1 MKINDRFFL
10 LFKGNIPYLID
21 SRGRG
26 KEYQITELT
35 YLQLV
40 LAVLEGRD
48 WQELTREYP
57 KEAQI
62 LENFGVIVPDDYE
75 DECYLDTLSQLYF
88 AASRESIQLEGK
100 TREEIFKYGIEGTI
114 RNKKGRP
121 FPFRSTEHIRSVV
134 GLPSPRKKQLDM
146 SLFEAFCQRKTFR
159 VFEEGYTVSLQS
171 LANLLF
177 VCFGP
182 FHGYETDLPKSMFR
196 RACPMNGGL
205 RSTNAYVL
213 AYRVEN
219 LEPGIYFY
227 DCEKHEL
234 GLIGDNIPYDELQA
248 IMHGQEFGENCAFGI
263 VLATDFRVQTWKYP
277 TSRNVKVVL
286 IDIGCLVQTIQ
297 LVATSDNLQTWISGA
312 MNGDAIEDLLKIES
326 NGEAALFFVGVGK
339 SSQTYDMNFINKCYK
354 DMNVAPKYNEHYI
367 PPIII

>member
-1 MKINDRFFL
+1 MKINDRFCL
-10 LFKGNIPYLID
+10 LFKENIPYL

-26 KEYQITELT
+26 KEYQITELP

-40 LAVLEGRD
+40 LAVLEGRN
-48 WQELTREYP
+48 WQELTREYS
-57 KEAQI
+57 KEAQV
-62 LENFGVIVPDDYE
+62 LENFGVVVPDDYE
-75 DECYLDTLSQLYF
+75 DDCCLDTLSQLYF

-100 TREEIFKYGIEGTI
+100 TREEIFKSGIEATI

-121 FPFRSTEHIRSVV
+121 FPFRSTEHIRSVI
-134 GLPSPRKKQLDM
+134 GLPTPRKTQLDM
-146 SLFEAFCQRKTFR
+146 SLFEAFCRRKTFR
-159 VFEEGYTVSLQS
+159 VFEEGCTVSLQS

-182 FHGYETDLPKSMFR
+182 FHGYETDLPKNIFR
-196 RACPMNGGL
+196 RTCPMNGGL

-213 AYRVEN
+213 AYHVKD

-227 DCEKHEL
+227 EKHEL
-234 GLIGDNIPYDELQA
+234 GLIGDNIPYSELQT

-312 MNGDAIEDLLKIES
+312 MSSDAMEDLLKIES

-354 DMNVAPKYNEHYI
+354 DMDLTPAYNKPHI
-367 PPIII
+367 PSIIT